1 MKIIIETPTWL
12 GDSVMIS
19 PAIENII
26 NHYDEPELTLIGSE
40 ISIEVLKNQP
50 KVVKTQVL
58 NKKLIKQFKSLR
70 NLGQYDVFFSF
81 RGSFTSKIN
90 KFFISSSKKYQFNKD
105 LFSEGHQ
112 VEKYNSFI
120 NYYLNSKYPATKLM
134 LYPKIKKKSSESNKL
149 LGINPGGSYGNAKRW
164 YPEKFAEVAINLA
177 SKYDIIIFGGVG
189 EVDIAN
195 EIEKLLIDNKVMNYQ
210 NLAAKTS
217 ISDLIDQIADLNLLI
232 TGDSG
237 PMHLAAA
244 KLIPTI
250 SIFGPT
256 NDKETSQWMNSKSIV
271 LKKELDCQPCLKRS
285 CPLNHHNCMKKIKV
299 KDVLKAVHS
308 LG

>member
-12 GDSVMIS
+12 GDSVMIT

-26 NHYDEPELTLIGSE
+26 NHYNEPEITLFGSKN
-40 ISIEVLKNQP
+40 SIEALKNHP
-50 KVVKTQVL
+50 KVTETHIL
-58 NKKLIKQFKSLR
+58 DKKLIKQYKSLR
-70 NLGQYDVFFSF
+70 NLGKFDIFFSF
-81 RGSFTSKIN
+81 RGSLRSKIN
-90 KFFISSSKKYQFNKD
+90 KLFISSTQKYQFNKN

-120 NYYLNSKYPATKLM
+120 NYYLNSKYPASNLIV
-134 LYPKIKKKSSESNKL
+134 YPKIQKKSSESNKL
-149 LGINPGGSYGNAKRW
+149 LGINPGASYGDAKRW
-164 YPEKFAEVAINLA
+164 YSQKFAEVAMNLA
-177 SKYDIIIFGGVG
+177 SKYDIVIFGGVN

-195 EIEKLLIDNKVMNYQ
+195 DIEKLLISYNVKNYQ

-217 ISDLIDQIADLNLLI
+217 IRELIDQIANLSLFI

-237 PMHLAAA
+237 PMHLAAS
-244 KLIPTI
+244 KKIPTI
-250 SIFGPT
+250 SLFGPT
-256 NDKETSQWMNSKSIV
+256 NDKETSQWMNSKSII

-285 CPLNHHNCMKKIKV
+285 CPLNHHNCMKKIEV
-299 KDVLKAVHS
+299 DDVLRAVEA